1 MEGEA
6 KQTSSV
12 GEDGRDKC
20 KRHLGVERKIWKRK
34 NNTAQEK
41 KGPVTQWPL

>member
-6 KQTSSV
+6 KQTSSI

-20 KRHLGVERKIWKRK
+20 KRHLGVERKI
-34 NNTAQEK
+34 
-41 KGPVTQWPL
+41 